1 MKTSEVKL
9 RLINFA
15 NGLIDTYFSSS
26 TMSDKMIN
34 STLKIIVKQ
43 NSYRADNILKL
54 FADEKGEIDMKEIV
68 YEYADKIG
76 DDGITFDIRDYVN
89 NELIQQFLP
98 KKVLIIKKDDIM
110 SLLL

>member
-1 MKTSEVKL
+1 MKASEVKL

-54 FADEKGEIDMKEIV
+54 FADEKGEIDMIEIV

>member
-15 NGLIDTYFSSS
+15 NGLIDTYFSNTSL
-26 TMSDKMIN
+26 TDKMIN

-43 NSYRADNILKL
+43 NSYRADSILKL
-54 FADEKGEIDMKEIV
+54 FTDANGEIDLKEIV
-68 YEYADKIG
+68 YQYAETIG
-76 DDGITFDIRDYVN
+76 DNGITIDIRDYIDN
-89 NELIQQFLP
+89 DFIKQYLP
-98 KKVLIIKKDDIM
+98 NKALLVKKDDIM